1 MKGFTVFAPPP
12 LPSGETEARERNSL
26 TSVSPY
32 GGGYGYNKAKNLA
45 YWDFSGLFK
54 INVDKN

>member
-12 LPSGETEARERNSL
+12 SPQVKRKRGSGIPKLPFHLAGEGTATIRL
-26 TSVSPY
+26 
-32 GGGYGYNKAKNLA
+32 KNLA